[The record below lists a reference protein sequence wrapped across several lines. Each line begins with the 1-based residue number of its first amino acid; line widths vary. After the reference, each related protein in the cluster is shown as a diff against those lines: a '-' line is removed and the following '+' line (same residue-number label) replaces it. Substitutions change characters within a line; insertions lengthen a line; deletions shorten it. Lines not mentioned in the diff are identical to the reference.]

1 MDNTST
7 TILIIFLVMML
18 MLELYLLGGWQ
29 QSNDINED
37 VTDSKVIETTDSP
50 ETTKETAEETLPE
63 APRIVYETTEET
75 AVSTVEEA
83 VETTP
88 EPETTATVALYY
100 DVPLD
105 ADLQE
110 HIFTLCELYDID
122 PAVVISVIA
131 RESSFRPKAMGDGG
145 ESYGL
150 MQIKKKWHIARME
163 KLGVTDLLDP
173 YQNVAVGIDL
183 LAELL
188 RYGDSL
194 EWALM
199 CYNGG
204 YSYADKRMASGKIS
218 DYAKCVI
225 SMSQELILV
234 PYGA

>member
-7 TILIIFLVMML
+7 NIIIIVLLIVLIV
-18 MLELYLLGGWQ
+18 ELYLLGAWHGDG
-29 QSNDINED
+29 DIED
-37 VTDSKVIETTDSP
+37 VTESKVIETTDSP
-50 ETTKETAEETLPE
+50 ETTEETLPE

-75 AVSTVEEA
+75 AETTVEET
-83 VETTP
+83 VETTS

-110 HIFTLCELYDID
+110 HIFALCEIYDLD

-150 MQIKKKWHIARME
+150 MQIKKKWHISRME
-163 KLGVTDLLDP
+163 RLGVTDLLDP

-218 DYAKCVI
+218 DYAKGVI